1 MGQKIKVVK
10 DKMQRLSDSSD
21 SSKKTNKEERQRTN
35 GNFGEQNLCEECVKK
50 EKCVDKLL
58 ICALCLIH

>member
-1 MGQKIKVVK
+1 MGEKIKVVK
-10 DKMQRLSDSSD
+10 DKMQRLSHSSD
-21 SSKKTNKEERQRTN
+21 SSEKIKKEERKRIN
-35 GNFGEQNLCEECVKK
+35 GNFGEQNLCEECVTK

>member
-1 MGQKIKVVK
+1 
-10 DKMQRLSDSSD
+10 MQRLSDSSD
-21 SSKKTNKEERQRTN
+21 SSEKIKKEERQRTN